1 MPPFTVTYDYLCP
14 FARNIHLHLLAGL
27 RAGAPWDVDF
37 APFSLHQVHLDEGAT
52 PVWEDRGYDDRIM
65 ALAASV
71 SVRDRQPDRFF
82 AAHEALFR
90 ARHDDGRRLA
100 GAEDV
105 EAALGA
111 AGVDLDD
118 VRADLASRR
127 PHQVLAETHARL
139 ARAEVFGVPT
149 FLVGDD
155 AVFVRYMTAGGDDGA
170 DSIRV
175 IDSVLSLISGDPEL
189 NEFKHTKVP
198 A

>member
-1 MPPFTVTYDYLCP
+1 
-14 FARNIHLHLLAGL
+14 
-27 RAGAPWDVDF
+27 
-37 APFSLHQVHLDEGAT
+37 VHLEDGAT
-52 PVWEDRGYDDRIM
+52 PVWEDRDYDDRVM

-71 SVRDRQPDRFF
+71 SVRDRQPDRFA
-82 AAHEALFR
+82 AAHEALFN
-90 ARHDDGRRLA
+90 ARHDEGKRLA

-127 PHQVLAETHARL
+127 PHRVLADTHAQM
-139 ARAEVFGVPT
+139 ARAGVFGVPT
-149 FLVGDD
+149 FVVGDD
-155 AVFVRYMTAGGDDGA
+155 AVFVRYMTRAGERDE
-170 DSIRV
+170 
-175 IDSVLSLISGDPEL
+175 DSVAVIESILALISSDPEL